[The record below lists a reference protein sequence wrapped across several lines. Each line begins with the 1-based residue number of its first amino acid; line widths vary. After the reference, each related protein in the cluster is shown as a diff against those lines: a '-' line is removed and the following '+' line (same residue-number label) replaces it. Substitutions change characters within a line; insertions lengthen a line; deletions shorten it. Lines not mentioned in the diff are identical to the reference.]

1 MRDGFIKVAAVT
13 PDIRVADCEYNA
25 EQISIGRKDLEEMIK
40 DGEPIEMN
48 CHFCN
53 SHYQFSVEELK
64 KILAQAKKR

>member
-1 MRDGFIKVAAVT
+1 MEKAL
-13 PDIRVADCEYNA
+13 
-25 EQISIGRKDLEEMIK
+25 ISIGRKDLEEMIK

-64 KILAQAKKR
+64 KFWHRQRKDNVQKKRRRKA

>member
-1 MRDGFIKVAAVT
+1 
-13 PDIRVADCEYNA
+13 
-25 EQISIGRKDLEEMIK
+25 
-40 DGEPIEMN
+40 MN